1 MALSRQERIL
11 LHKKSQSPHTGVGA
25 PSNLEGKDGETA
37 YRRLPGVGTVHYI
50 KRDGEWQA
58 LSSTDRMPAKRST
71 IRVSGGAGS
80 GITDHGGMSG
90 IADDDHTQYLLVD
103 GTRAMTSAM
112 TIGTDAD
119 GTDRSITWGH
129 STLKTI
135 IGIDDS
141 SDAFVINTDAAFDG
155 TLANNSSLANNSF
168 SIDASHNVI
177 IAGGLTVGA
186 DADGTDR
193 TITWGHSTLKTII
206 GIDDSADAFV
216 INTDAAFDGTLANNS
231 LTIDSNHNVGIAG
244 DLTLYGADITIGSD
258 ADGTNRTITFGH
270 STLKTIMGIRDATN
284 VFIIN
289 TDASFESN
297 TIDNSFALDTNNN
310 CFIGGDIWVGDDII
324 MNSSGSV
331 ISWYGSDV
339 TLTHS
344 SGKLTLGGD
353 GSVEIDF
360 NDHEM
365 TNVDI
370 NSGTIDGTTIG
381 ASNHTTI
388 KGTTIDATT
397 DFTVG
402 TTIITDDQIQFM
414 PTQNDYVTIAG
425 SSHGSLN
432 ITTVD
437 QNAAAANIVVTA
449 DGTLDLNSVDLDI
462 DASGAI
468 TIDGVGVSIDSSSA
482 SNLTTSSGALT
493 ITSAAAATWSTA
505 AGALTLTSA
514 GAATWSTADGILTLS
529 GYSGVNIAESG
540 SAVIGIDTNRDVLFS
555 QTDGSSGD
563 PDVEID
569 GYLVVDGTGEF
580 NGTLQSDSTA
590 DFNGTIDADVTD
602 FDVASSGDID
612 LVSTN
617 NAVGAITIHANGGTN
632 ETVLIRSVQGTAS
645 TEGAASV
652 QLLSDV
658 GGINIK
664 SGLNNANAILLTADG
679 GISETIVLH
688 SDQGTGAASIALV
701 SDVGGITLD
710 AGLDIALSADGDQI
724 SMDDGTTTRFTFNVD
739 STPELDVTGN
749 FILDGSG
756 TIQLDSAGNLITLT
770 STKVHQQSP
779 YTLGGVDGYMHR
791 IDGIGQMFNL
801 GDADF
806 IANYSIHTNHDN
818 ITSTCDTSFADTN
831 GAGWEAG
838 A

>member
-155 TLANNSSLANNSF
+155 TLANNSF